1 MKVLTMALALAI
13 FTGCQA
19 FILQNEANP
28 QLEKLKGDLQE
39 YLRNMTQVVKEQ
51 IDYIRRLELTQALV
65 DQLHGV
71 KQRVMELKRELPAE
85 VFQAYKQVVGVSME
99 VVKKGLDS
107 LRGLKD
113 KATPAADEL
122 VTSFYDTVLPFANSV
137 ARTVDTYT
145 NAMRRT
151 VAEAANKLK
160 RPKLVEKLERQL
172 GELRNQLVPYAEG
185 LRNKLEAFQASWA
198 PYEKFK
204 EGMEKIK
211 RTFQPLVES
220 VLQAVRKYM
229 EEFKEWAEGPAEHPQ
244 KQWIGESKGR
254 KSHHG

>member
-1 MKVLTMALALAI
+1 
-13 FTGCQA
+13 
-19 FILQNEANP
+19 
-28 QLEKLKGDLQE
+28 
-39 YLRNMTQVVKEQ
+39 MTQAVNVQ
-51 IDYIRRLELTQALV
+51 IDYIRRLELTQSLV

-71 KQRVMELKRELPAE
+71 KQRVIDLKKELPAE

-113 KATPAADEL
+113 KVTPATNEL
-122 VTSFYDTVLPFANSV
+122 ATSFYDTVLPFTNSV
-137 ARTVDTYT
+137 ARTVDAYT

-151 VAEAANKLK
+151 VAEAADQLK
-160 RPKLVEKLERQL
+160 RPKLVEKLGRQL
-172 GELRNQLVPYAEG
+172 GELRNQLAPHAEG
-185 LRNKLEAFQASWA
+185 LRDKLEALKASWA

-211 RTFQPLVES
+211 QTFQPLVDS

-229 EEFKEWAEGPAEHPQ
+229 EKFKEWAQEPSEGPQEQ
-244 KQWIGESKGR
+244 
-254 KSHHG
+254 